1 MSPTQLKELKELSHI
16 FSQGQASPK
25 QIQQLSDLLA
35 QINGAF
41 ELPLSQDNC
50 IAEPR

>member
-16 FSQGQASPK
+16 LSQGQASPK
-25 QIQQLSDLLA
+25 QIQQLADLLA
-35 QINGAF
+35 QVNDAF
-41 ELPLSQDNC
+41 EHSLCQDNC